1 MLMRYKTTLT
11 KIYVIFAI
19 RDINFLTPQ
28 SNQYLISPCSVT
40 PELHIKGHEKTGND
54 HQLEKILIGKQTKIQ
69 W

>member
-1 MLMRYKTTLT
+1 MGYKTTLT

-40 PELHIKGHEKTGND
+40 PELHINPLTPG
-54 HQLEKILIGKQTKIQ
+54 
-69 W
+69 